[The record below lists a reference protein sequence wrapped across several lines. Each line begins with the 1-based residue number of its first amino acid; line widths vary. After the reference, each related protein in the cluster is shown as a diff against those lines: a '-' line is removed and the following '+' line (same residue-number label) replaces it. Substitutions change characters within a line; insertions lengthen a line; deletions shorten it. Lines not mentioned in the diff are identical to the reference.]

1 MSIKD
6 LDDAKKAFT
15 NTYSAKE
22 LFDLVFT
29 DYKNAPS
36 ELVKIPNL
44 NDYAK
49 ARVSQI
55 VNATGTPA
63 KAVQDFFTIVQEVI
77 TLVDIQAEA
86 AIAAAVAAEEAATAV
101 AVATDFGG
109 DAGSGGG
116 GGG

>member
-49 ARVSQI
+49 AKVSQI

-77 TLVDIQAEA
+77 TLVEVQAEA
-86 AIAAAVAAEEAATAV
+86 AAAAAAAAEEEATAAAVS
-101 AVATDFGG
+101 TDV
-109 DAGSGGG
+109 GGG

>member
-1 MSIKD
+1 MSIKS
-6 LDDAKKAFT
+6 LDDAKREFT

-63 KAVQDFFTIVQEVI
+63 KIVQDFFTIVQDVVTLAEVQEEI
-77 TLVDIQAEA
+77 T
-86 AIAAAVAAEEAATAV
+86 AAAAAAEES
-101 AVATDFGG
+101 VATQVAISNDV
-109 DAGSGGG
+109 GGG

>member
-1 MSIKD
+1 MSIKS
-6 LDDAKKAFT
+6 LDDAKREFT
-15 NTYSAKE
+15 KTYSGKE

-44 NDYAK
+44 QDYAK
-49 ARVSQI
+49 AKVSQI

-77 TLVDIQAEA
+77 TLVDVQEEIAT
-86 AIAAAVAAEEAATAV
+86 AAAVAAQEEATAV
-101 AVATDFGG
+101 AVATDT
-109 DAGSGGG
+109 GGG
-116 GGG
+116 G

>member
-1 MSIKD
+1 MSIKS
-6 LDDAKKAFT
+6 LDDAKREFT

-63 KAVQDFFTIVQEVI
+63 KIVQDFFTIVQDVI
-77 TLVDIQAEA
+77 TLAEVQQELAQIQA
-86 AIAAAVAAEEAATAV
+86 VAEESVVTQDAV
-101 AVATDFGG
+101 SNDFGG
-109 DAGSGGG
+109 GGDGGG
-116 GGG
+116 GGD

>member
-1 MSIKD
+1 MSIKS
-6 LDDAKKAFT
+6 LDDAKKEFT
-15 NTYSAKE
+15 KTYSAKE

-49 ARVSQI
+49 AKVSQI

-63 KAVQDFFTIVQEVI
+63 KAVQDFFQIVQEVV
-77 TLVDIQAEA
+77 TLVDIQQEQ
-86 AIAAAVAAEEAATAV
+86 AAAAAAAAAEAATAQ

-109 DAGSGGG
+109 GG
-116 GGG
+116 